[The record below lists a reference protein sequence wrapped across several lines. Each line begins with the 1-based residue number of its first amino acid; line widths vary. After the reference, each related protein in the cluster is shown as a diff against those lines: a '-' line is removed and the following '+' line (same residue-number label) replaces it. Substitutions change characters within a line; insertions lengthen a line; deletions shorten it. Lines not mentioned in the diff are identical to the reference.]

1 MTIFVSTL
9 KLCRMY
15 TAALYLSSN
24 KAQFLEIWD
33 VESENESNDDDEL
46 QDTDNVHEL
55 EEDQAT
61 DVGALTKSEEEG
73 EDDIKG
79 AFTDSE
85 KEKKGSTGGAF
96 TSVDRDNEEDGY
108 TDKENITGIDQRSTD
123 LAFLY
128 DLLKASGVEKPK
140 LQFQALR
147 QQVSKA
153 YKAGQFGNVIWRNN
167 REESLVEARSALGI
181 PLSKIKSII
190 VD

>member
-1 MTIFVSTL
+1 MSFVLILRSNC
-9 KLCRMY
+9 LCIHWSI
-15 TAALYLSSN
+15 TCQCTQ
-24 KAQFLEIWD
+24 AQTRQISDADLTFSLQD

-140 LQFQALR
+140 LQ
-147 QQVSKA
+147 
-153 YKAGQFGNVIWRNN
+153 
-167 REESLVEARSALGI
+167 
-181 PLSKIKSII
+181 
-190 VD
+190 